1 MEKDILAHMEALT
14 IQAKDTDSA
23 AAYKGAPTAIQTVLE
38 DANLDASSG
47 GNVGQ
52 ESMGP
57 REGDEVE
64 KMSNLSLC
72 QDMEAEAPRPQA
84 APDHAIGQ
92 RANIR
97 GCTGKKNSRKRRN
110 RKENKTRNSTTVQAQ
125 KLYKSIFTAK

>member
-14 IQAKDTDSA
+14 TQANDADSA
-23 AAYKGAPTAIQTVLE
+23 AAYTGAPPTIQTVLE
-38 DANLDASSG
+38 DTNLDASSG

-72 QDMEAEAPRPQA
+72 QDMEAEAPQPQA
-84 APDHAIGQ
+84 APDQAIWQ

-97 GCTGKKNSRKRRN
+97 GRIGKKNSRKRRN
-110 RKENKTRNSTTVQAQ
+110 RKERKMV
-125 KLYKSIFTAK
+125 